1 MYCTVY
7 GSPLAYLAHCK
18 TGLFPLASTQLSI
31 FSIKRYNMTNVLSR
45 MSFALHCF
53 LKDFKDHPS
62 SWAPLFVLVQKKI
75 PWHNNHEHMDV
86 CQFDIFFHPSLMSM
100 CSMSLRW
107 FVHGFSFNL
116 TQLDVQLVNH
126 ILATQG
132 PIKALIK

>member
-1 MYCTVY
+1 M
-7 GSPLAYLAHCK
+7 GSSFCACPK
-18 TGLFPLASTQLSI
+18 KNS
-31 FSIKRYNMTNVLSR
+31 MT
-45 MSFALHCF
+45 
-53 LKDFKDHPS
+53 
-62 SWAPLFVLVQKKI
+62 
-75 PWHNNHEHMDV
+75 NNHEHMDV